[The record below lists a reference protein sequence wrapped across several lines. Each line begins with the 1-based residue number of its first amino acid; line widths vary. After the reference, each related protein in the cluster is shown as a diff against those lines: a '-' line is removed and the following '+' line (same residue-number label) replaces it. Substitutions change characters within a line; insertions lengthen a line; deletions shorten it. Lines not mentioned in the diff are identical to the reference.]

1 MRIVV
6 FLFVFNRQISFLLA
20 MQRQQTVSEALSANE
35 VRKYS
40 SLQLFQ
46 LLTALWG
53 SSSYWGLFCSALL
66 KGIFL
71 GSILAVACYKA
82 LRRGPFSPFLPYLH
96 LCFSFFCNLRA
107 DSDRTR
113 EWF

>member
-1 MRIVV
+1 
-6 FLFVFNRQISFLLA
+6 

-53 SSSYWGLFCSALL
+53 SSSYWGLFCNALV

-71 GSILAVACYKA
+71 GGILAVAVTKHCGLVLSLLSCLTFISASHSSVIYGQVVIEQ
-82 LRRGPFSPFLPYLH
+82 RGMVL
-96 LCFSFFCNLRA
+96 N
-107 DSDRTR
+107 
-113 EWF
+113 